1 MRNHLQG
8 LSLLYHL
15 FAYSAVLVTIFEAPY
30 TFYKLFAVAYGA
42 YVTFQLLDFYQNE
55 N

>member
-15 FAYSAVLVTIFEAPY
+15 FAYSAVMLTIFEAPY
-30 TFYKLFAVAYGA
+30 NFIKLFAVAYGA

-55 N
+55 H